1 MLLLAFAH
9 IFRIEF
15 GTRLLFQ
22 STIETRPSYIF
33 LCSVPELPLHLVVCP
48 IEDPALRAVAVASV
62 ILVFAVA
69 VVCMIGEGVK
79 GDITSNF

>member
-1 MLLLAFAH
+1 MD
-9 IFRIEF
+9 
-15 GTRLLFQ
+15 TV
-22 STIETRPSYIF
+22 IETRPSYVF
-33 LCSVPELPLHLVVCP
+33 LCSVPELPLHLVVRP

-62 ILVFAVA
+62 ILVSAVA

>member
-1 MLLLAFAH
+1 MLAFAH

-15 GTRLLFQ
+15 GTRLLIQ
-22 STIETRPSYIF
+22 STIENRLSPLF

-69 VVCMIGEGVK
+69 VVCMIGEGVIK